1 MVTAACLAKGRRG
14 KKKKKKARGEEKE
27 LSAQGWRPS
36 RVIMLQS

>member
-1 MVTAACLAKGRRG
+1 MVTAACLAKGKRE
-14 KKKKKKARGEEKE
+14 KKKKKARGEEKE